1 MTDKSIE
8 IPITKEQKQLIQS
21 CLLQCLEYNKEARKY
36 AEEGKDMAELKA
48 EAKLI
53 RETLLALTKA
63 K

>member
-1 MTDKSIE
+1 MTDKTIE
-8 IPITKEQKQLIQS
+8 IPITKTQKILIQN

-36 AEEGKDMAELKA
+36 AEEGKDMDELKA

-53 RETLLALTKA
+53 RETLLSLTKA